1 MITQTKLS
9 MTFRKKTETS
19 EAIIFRVL
27 EFLTLKIESQAK
39 HTLLIV
45 EFMRKAIL
53 LVVVVTVEKKNL
65 LPFVE

>member
-19 EAIIFRVL
+19 QAIIFRVL

-53 LVVVVTVEKKNL
+53 LVVVTVEKKNL
-65 LPFVE
+65 LPLFVE